1 MLSAPGS
8 SDGGMPNGRGMS
20 GADANRI
27 RSISDSWIR
36 LVLARRF
43 WNQILTCV
51 SVSLSWLE
59 NSARSEMERYCFS
72 RNFFSREFSCCVVKG
87 VRGLR
92 LGLCFRRVHLSG
104 PVGALNPRP
113 ERKMIKY
120 NLRYVFKRNNREC
133 ESGQSSLFST
143 AMKRIT
149 FHFTKYLYEVAQ
161 QCITKIIKNCG
172 Y

>member
-1 MLSAPGS
+1 MEKQLEWRENSSKKQFPEPPSFYKGGRGKGGMRELGWGNWWKILSAPGS

-72 RNFFSREFSCCVVKG
+72 RNFFSSEFSCCVVKG
-87 VRGLR
+87 VLGLR

-104 PVGALNPRP
+104 PVGALKPRP
-113 ERKMIKY
+113 ERK
-120 NLRYVFKRNNREC
+120 RW
-133 ESGQSSLFST
+133 
-143 AMKRIT
+143 
-149 FHFTKYLYEVAQ
+149 
-161 QCITKIIKNCG
+161 
-172 Y
+172 